1 MTNRNASAN
10 LNISSVHFNILS
22 KIKCFNSIYIYIYI
36 YCLATL
42 MSSDRT
48 KQICLWMTIEIYIL
62 PYPSGVEFSGEEVIV
77 LPLASIASLFVV
89 ELRSRLPLNGCM

>member
-1 MTNRNASAN
+1 M
-10 LNISSVHFNILS
+10 V
-22 KIKCFNSIYIYIYI
+22 SIPATGR

-62 PYPSGVEFSGEEVIV
+62 PYLPGVEFSGEEVIV
-77 LPLASIASLFVV
+77 LPLVSIASLFVV